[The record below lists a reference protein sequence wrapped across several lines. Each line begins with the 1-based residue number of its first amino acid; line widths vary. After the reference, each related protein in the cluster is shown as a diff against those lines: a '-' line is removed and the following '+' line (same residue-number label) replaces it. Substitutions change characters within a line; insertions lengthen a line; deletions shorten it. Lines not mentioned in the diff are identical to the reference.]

1 MKDFFIS
8 KEFILQLKTKMNQVL
23 YGAINNSN
31 NMTDI
36 LQMMQSMNSSNNFQ
50 PSQKFFVG
58 PGNNSSIV
66 KNVIKQRYWWT
77 KAQEE

>member
-50 PSQKFFVG
+50 PS
-58 PGNNSSIV
+58 
-66 KNVIKQRYWWT
+66 
-77 KAQEE
+77 